1 MTFGKAFDVTD
12 FFPDPEKFIASVLL
26 FQRTVSYEALDKKK
40 RFRLKKMVT
49 KLRKDK
55 VVSQRH
61 QNV

>member
-1 MTFGKAFDVTD
+1 MSLI